1 MNLCFPWRSVC
12 SFGHE
17 NKDSLPVTI
26 FLLWLKM
33 SSQKS
38 TDCSFKVR
46 IMRTTIRLSD
56 TVVSSS
62 KKPNNWNK
70 NASSSPNHPITH
82 FAASHI
88 DNICLTWKL
97 SFLQRKHWILI
108 YLQHEFIGLKTSRP
122 APAGKRLEMTL
133 WIGAVQIKLIDFVS
147 GLTLKLSFKTVLTLR
162 WRK

>member
-38 TDCSFKVR
+38 TDYSFKVR

-88 DNICLTWKL
+88 DYNICLTW
-97 SFLQRKHWILI
+97 KHWILI
-108 YLQHEFIGLKTSRP
+108 YLPHEFIVLKTSRP